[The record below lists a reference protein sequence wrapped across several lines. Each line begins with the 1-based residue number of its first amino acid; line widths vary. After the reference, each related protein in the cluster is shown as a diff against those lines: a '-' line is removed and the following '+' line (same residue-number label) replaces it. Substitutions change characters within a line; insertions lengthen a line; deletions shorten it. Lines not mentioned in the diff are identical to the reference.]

1 MEHRSKNFGTD
12 KVAQVSP
19 GEDRD
24 RPLLPLT
31 VPVERDRH
39 GTEPSADDSADETA
53 ESLVQGSGGSENSR
67 QRGAVNAAN
76 KENGEDGEDGDVG
89 AAEKRVRNMGEER
102 RAEEDQED
110 MKNRCCEEGED
121 Q

>member
-67 QRGAVNAAN
+67 QRGAVNAA
-76 KENGEDGEDGDVG
+76 
-89 AAEKRVRNMGEER
+89 EKRVRNMGEER